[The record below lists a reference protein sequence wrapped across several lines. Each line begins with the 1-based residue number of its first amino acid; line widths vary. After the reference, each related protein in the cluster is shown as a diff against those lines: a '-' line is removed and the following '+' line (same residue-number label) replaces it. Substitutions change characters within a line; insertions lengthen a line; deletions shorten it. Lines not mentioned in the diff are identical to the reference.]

1 MRSQEHPEIFA
12 LTTAEANSSLWKKLY
27 EHFQQELEYVHIE
40 LEKNQPELETAMRR
54 GEIRAIRKILRLNDE
69 LPEIESPLPD

>member
-1 MRSQEHPEIFA
+1 MKRQEHPEIFA
-12 LTTAEANSSLWKKLY
+12 LTTAEANSSLWKKIY
-27 EHFQQELEYVHIE
+27 EHFQQELSYVHLE
-40 LEKNQPELETAMRR
+40 LEKIQTEAETAVRR